1 MSILGL
7 SQSGNMM
14 RLFGSV
20 GMQTPDAGQIAG
32 NIMRQR
38 DADGDF
44 ILNAREAKTLPFEFD
59 GSDTNGDGL
68 ININELIAKINS
80 KMNEVGISTGTGGG
94 ISNISQLK
102 YMVAKMSL
110 DLLIP
115 ASQNGKS
122 GYDFESLLIN
132 QFNVSGI
139 EANTLIETMKGNPL
153 DLFG

>member
-7 SQSGNMM
+7 SQSVNMM
-14 RLFGSV
+14 GLFGTSS
-20 GMQTPDAGQIAG
+20 MQAPDAGQVAG

-38 DADGDF
+38 DTNGDF
-44 ILNAREAKTLPFEFD
+44 ILNASEAGTLPYEFD
-59 GSDTNGDGL
+59 GTDTNGDGL

-80 KMNEVGISTGTGGG
+80 KMSEVGISTGSGGG
-94 ISNISQLK
+94 ITNINQLK

-115 ASQNGKS
+115 ASNNGKS
-122 GYDFESLLIN
+122 GYNFENLLVN
-132 QFNVSGI
+132 QFHVSGI

>member
-1 MSILGL
+1 MSVLGL
-7 SQSGNMM
+7 GQSVNMA
-14 RLFGSV
+14 RLFGSA
-20 GMQTPDAGQIAG
+20 GMQSPDAGQIAG

-38 DADGDF
+38 DTDGDF
-44 ILNAREAKTLPFEFD
+44 RLNVREANTLPYEFD

-80 KMNEVGISTGTGGG
+80 KMSEVGISTGGVGG
-94 ISNISQLK
+94 ITKISQLK

-122 GYDFESLLIN
+122 GYDFESLLID